1 MEDHVQIDCNG
12 ATWLGMRVAGWTW
25 EEDAFSPDQVP
36 RDNAVRC
43 YADHW
48 STGPHNAERLY
59 RESDVAALLS
69 KLQTTGPHAQQP
81 LSLSKAMRSQPDKVV
96 VLSRTVR
103 RDDVLLEAVQFILK
117 TFKADE
123 AQGFRS
129 RDRQFA
135 ISILEEALKSHP
147 ASKED

>member
-1 MEDHVQIDCNG
+1 
-12 ATWLGMRVAGWTW
+12 
-25 EEDAFSPDQVP
+25 
-36 RDNAVRC
+36 
-43 YADHW
+43 
-48 STGPHNAERLY
+48 
-59 RESDVAALLS
+59 
-69 KLQTTGPHAQQP
+69 
-81 LSLSKAMRSQPDKVV
+81 MRSQPDKVV